1 MNTTMSVK
9 RMLLIMGVIFG
20 SVALMPL
27 FVGDVR
33 FIMHIL
39 IMCLI
44 WAVVVSCW
52 DVIMGF
58 AGIFSFGQVAFFVI
72 GAYSSAILSV
82 NLGIPAVL
90 AMLLAGLITAAVG
103 VLVGLPCLK
112 LAGPYVA
119 LVTFGVH
126 MTLMPLLRG
135 EIGILIGSGGSVGI
149 LTIPPITIFGYSFSS
164 ANVVPTFYLTL
175 LLTIVCSVIIMVVIK
190 SFWGTAFLALK
201 DSEDFAMS
209 LGISAFKY
217 KLMVFALTS
226 FLTGIVGAFY
236 GHYIGMISTRMLEL
250 DLFCTLMVM
259 LVVGGIGRFPGAIL
273 GAFITVTVNELLAP
287 LGSYR
292 AVTMGA
298 LVVIL
303 VLLLPNGVI
312 GLWIRQ
318 RATVA
323 KNQERGQGLSS
334 GQAVTAVSEKQPLST
349 P

>member
-1 MNTTMSVK
+1 MSMK
-9 RMLLIMGVIFG
+9 RMLTMMGVVYG
-20 SVALMPL
+20 AMALMPL

-44 WAVVVSCW
+44 WAVVASCW

-72 GAYSSAILSV
+72 GAYASSILAVSF
-82 NLGIPAVL
+82 GIPAVL
-90 AMLLAGLITAAVG
+90 AILLAGLFTAAMG

-135 EIGILIGSGGSVGI
+135 DIGIAIGSGGSVGI
-149 LTIPPITIFGYSFSS
+149 LTVPPINLFGYTFSS
-164 ANVVPTFYLTL
+164 ANLVPTFYLAL
-175 LLTIVCSVIIMVVIK
+175 LLAIICSLTIMVVVK
-190 SFWGTAFLALK
+190 SYWGTAFLALK
-201 DSEDFAMS
+201 DSQEFAMS
-209 LGISAFKY
+209 LGVSAFKY

-259 LVVGGIGRFPGAIL
+259 LVVGGIGHFPGAIL
-273 GAFITVTVNELLAP
+273 GAVITVTANELLAP

-303 VLLLPNGVI
+303 VLALPNGVMGFWTKPLI
-312 GLWIRQ
+312 G
-318 RATVA
+318 RA
-323 KNQERGQGLSS
+323 KQG
-334 GQAVTAVSEKQPLST
+334 
-349 P
+349 

>member
-1 MNTTMSVK
+1 
-9 RMLLIMGVIFG
+9 MLTIMA
-20 SVALMPL
+20 VAYGAMAIMPL
-27 FVGDVR
+27 FVGDTR

-44 WAVVVSCW
+44 WAVVASCW

-72 GAYSSAILSV
+72 GAYASAILAVDFSV
-82 NLGIPAVL
+82 PAVL
-90 AMLLAGLITAAVG
+90 AILMAGLITAAMG

-135 EIGILIGSGGSVGI
+135 DIGKAIGSGGSVGI
-149 LTIPPITIFGYSFSS
+149 LTVPPINIFGYTFSS
-164 ANVVPTFYLTL
+164 ANLVPTFYLAL
-175 LLTIVCSVIIMVVIK
+175 LMTVVCSLVIVVVIK
-190 SFWGTAFLALK
+190 SYWGTAFLALK
-201 DSEDFAMS
+201 DSEDFAVS
-209 LGISAFKY
+209 LGVSAFRY

-259 LVVGGIGRFPGAIL
+259 LVVGGIGHYPGAIL
-273 GAFITVTVNELLAP
+273 GAIITVTVNELLAP

-298 LVVIL
+298 LVVVL
-303 VLLLPNGVI
+303 VLALPNGVM
-312 GLWIRQ
+312 GFWNKPEA
-318 RATVA
+318 ATV
-323 KNQERGQGLSS
+323 QEG
-334 GQAVTAVSEKQPLST
+334 
-349 P
+349 

>member
-1 MNTTMSVK
+1 MSLK
-9 RMLLIMGVIFG
+9 RMAAIMGITYG
-20 SVALMPL
+20 IVALAPL
-27 FVGDVR
+27 LVGDIR

-44 WAVVVSCW
+44 WAVVASCW

-72 GAYSSAILSV
+72 GAYASAIFSV
-82 NLGIPAVL
+82 DLHIPSVIAI
-90 AMLLAGLITAAVG
+90 LLAGVFTAVMG

-135 EIGILIGSGGSVGI
+135 KIGIALGSGGSQGI
-149 LTIPPITIFGYSFSS
+149 LTIPPVNIFGFTFSS
-164 ANVVPTFYLTL
+164 ANLVPTFYFTL
-175 LLTIVCSVIIMVVIK
+175 FLSVACTAIILVVIK
-190 SFWGTAFLALK
+190 SYWGTAFLAIK
-201 DSEDFAMS
+201 DAEDFAMS
-209 LGISAFKY
+209 LGVSAFKY

-226 FLTGIVGAFY
+226 LLTGVMGAFY
-236 GHYIGMISTRMLEL
+236 GHYIGMLSTRMLEL

-273 GAFITVTVNELLAP
+273 GAFITVTANELLAP
-287 LGSYR
+287 LGTYR

-303 VLLLPNGVI
+303 VLLFPNGI
-312 GLWIRQ
+312 MGLWLTR
-318 RATVA
+318 
-323 KNQERGQGLSS
+323 
-334 GQAVTAVSEKQPLST
+334 SEADS
-349 P
+349 

>member
-1 MNTTMSVK
+1 
-9 RMLLIMGVIFG
+9 MLTIMGVVYG
-20 SVALMPL
+20 AMALMPL
-27 FVGDVR
+27 FVGDIR

-44 WAVVVSCW
+44 WAVVASCW

-72 GAYSSAILSV
+72 GAYASAILAV
-82 NLGIPAVL
+82 GFAVPTVL
-90 AMLLAGLITAAVG
+90 AILLAGLFTAAMG
-103 VLVGLPCLK
+103 VLVGLPCLR

-135 EIGILIGSGGSVGI
+135 DIGKAIGSGGSVGI
-149 LTIPPITIFGYSFSS
+149 LTIPPINFFGYTFSS
-164 ANVVPTFYLTL
+164 ANLVPTFYLTL
-175 LLTIVCSVIIMVVIK
+175 LLTIVCSITIMVVIR
-190 SFWGTAFLALK
+190 SYWGTAFLALK
-201 DSEDFAMS
+201 DSQEFASS
-209 LGISAFKY
+209 LGVSAFKY

-259 LVVGGIGRFPGAIL
+259 LVVGGIGHFPGAIL
-273 GAFITVTVNELLAP
+273 GAIITVTANELLAP
-287 LGSYR
+287 LGAYR

-303 VLLLPNGVI
+303 VLALPNGVM
-312 GLWIRQ
+312 GFWTRPS
-318 RATVA
+318 AVGA
-323 KNQERGQGLSS
+323 KHG
-334 GQAVTAVSEKQPLST
+334 
-349 P
+349 